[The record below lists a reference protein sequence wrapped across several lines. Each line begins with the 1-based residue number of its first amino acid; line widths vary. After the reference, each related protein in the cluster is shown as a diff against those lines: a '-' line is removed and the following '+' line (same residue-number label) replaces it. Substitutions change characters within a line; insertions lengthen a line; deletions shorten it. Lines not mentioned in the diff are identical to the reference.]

1 MTTGDIKFNILFNLI
16 HKNIIISTCN
26 QYKMIE
32 VFYIIFFFFHMESS
46 RSALW
51 CLFYADSTS
60 QIGPTTCQ
68 VLKSHMWSVATLT
81 G

>member
-1 MTTGDIKFNILFNLI
+1 
-16 HKNIIISTCN
+16 
-26 QYKMIE
+26 MIE

-68 VLKSHMWSVATLT
+68 VLKSHMWSVATLLASPGLEET
-81 G
+81 SCAELRN